1 MEIHASLI
9 LMKAML
15 IIIIVSM
22 GFRFVFYI
30 LQSINPYDNDW
41 YSHSKQCIHHH
52 SQVLITR
59 TL

>member
-15 IIIIVSM
+15 IILIVSM
-22 GFRFVFYI
+22 GFRFVFHI
-30 LQSINPYDNDW
+30 FQSLDPYDNDY
-41 YSHSKQCIHHH
+41 YSHSKQCIHYH
-52 SQVLITR
+52 SQLLIIR

>member
-22 GFRFVFYI
+22 GFRFVFSHF
-30 LQSINPYDNDW
+30 SINR
-41 YSHSKQCIHHH
+41 SS
-52 SQVLITR
+52 
-59 TL
+59 

>member
-30 LQSINPYDNDW
+30 FQSIDPYDNDW
-41 YSHSKQCIHHH
+41 YSHTKQCIHQY
-52 SQVLITR
+52 SQLLITR